1 MLSYLCIQAY
11 PWFVSLIVEHSE
23 KFWTLFGASMDS
35 ILKQQPKDN
44 WDSFPLFQ
52 IINDYLIT
60 DGEIF
65 TLSPKERS

>member
-1 MLSYLCIQAY
+1 
-11 PWFVSLIVEHSE
+11 
-23 KFWTLFGASMDS
+23 MDS

-60 DGEIF
+60 DGEIL
-65 TLSPKERS
+65 TLSPKETSWTLNEMLKKNT